1 MENGLIGRRLAV
13 LQGDRRKKI
22 LSVASSASDG
32 WRTSFTP
39 FSSDQM
45 IRNLSMKIGEVDSGS
60 ARLLCAASSLTDS
73 QTWNSQQLGVLSLSR
88 GKNPLVESHKW
99 SKKRWRPFLYMYIII
114 NFSAMSIDESKL
126 VGLQREDRRGQFMSC
141 TFPNP

>member
-22 LSVASSASDG
+22 LSVASNASDG
-32 WRTSFTP
+32 WRTTFTP

-60 ARLLCAASSLTDS
+60 ARLLCAASNLAEPESTSPIFMLKFLIIWSL
-73 QTWNSQQLGVLSLSR
+73 LEG
-88 GKNPLVESHKW
+88 
-99 SKKRWRPFLYMYIII
+99 
-114 NFSAMSIDESKL
+114 
-126 VGLQREDRRGQFMSC
+126 
-141 TFPNP
+141 

>member
-22 LSVASSASDG
+22 LSVASNASDG
-32 WRTSFTP
+32 WRTTFTP

-60 ARLLCAASSLTDS
+60 ARLLAAHSNLAE
-73 QTWNSQQLGVLSLSR
+73 
-88 GKNPLVESHKW
+88 PEST
-99 SKKRWRPFLYMYIII
+99 SPI
-114 NFSAMSIDESKL
+114 
-126 VGLQREDRRGQFMSC
+126 FML
-141 TFPNP
+141 

>member
-1 MENGLIGRRLAV
+1 ME
-13 LQGDRRKKI
+13 KI
-22 LSVASSASDG
+22 LSLASNASDG
-32 WRTSFTP
+32 WRTTSTT

-45 IRNLSMKIGEVDSGS
+45 IRNLSTKIGEVDSGS

-126 VGLQREDRRGQFMSC
+126 VGCKEKTEEANSC
-141 TFPNP
+141 RAPFQTPNINFL